1 MRSNRVL
8 MGVVAVAVVAIGAV
22 GGLTL
27 VTDDPA
33 ACGAPE
39 ESIDPSPL
47 HVVGDTEVTFEL
59 SPPTSGPHRVPAP
72 TAGVYTD
79 SIPEPQQVGAL
90 ESGLVLVQYDSLLD
104 ESSRIELMDAVE
116 GPNVVVAPAVR
127 TMDDGAVVAFTAWG
141 VRQMCTA
148 VDTEAAVAFV
158 DRRSRAFLTE
168 HGE

>member
-1 MRSNRVL
+1 MKSNRVM
-8 MGVVAVAVVAIGAV
+8 MGVAAAAVVAIGAV
-22 GGLTL
+22 GALTL
-27 VTDDPA
+27 ITDDPA
-33 ACGAPE
+33 VCSAPQ

-47 HVVGDTEVTFEL
+47 HLVGDTEVTFEL

-72 TAGVYTD
+72 TAGVY
-79 SIPEPQQVGAL
+79 SVAIPEPQQVGSL
-90 ESGLVLVQYDSLLD
+90 ESGLVLVQYDPKLD
-104 ESSRIELMDAVE
+104 ESARIELIDAIE

-141 VRQMCTA
+141 VRQMCSA

-158 DRRSRAFLTE
+158 DRRSRAFFTE